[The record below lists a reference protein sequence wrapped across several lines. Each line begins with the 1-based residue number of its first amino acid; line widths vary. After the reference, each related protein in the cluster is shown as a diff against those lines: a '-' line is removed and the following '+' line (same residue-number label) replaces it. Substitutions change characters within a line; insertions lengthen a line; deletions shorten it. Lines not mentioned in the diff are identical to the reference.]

1 MRNAENHNRKTK
13 ICQTRIMMYLTAMQN
28 VNVEVDL
35 SRTSMERKRGD
46 GMTTKEFEDFLEKEI
61 MTEEDKKNIFA
72 PPLEPQI
79 ALNIL
84 IEHFLGKDWYTP
96 NPIGVKQVN
105 TEAVYEILSRYPRR
119 KEFLKRLV
127 ELWKIKR

>member
-1 MRNAENHNRKTK
+1 
-13 ICQTRIMMYLTAMQN
+13 
-28 VNVEVDL
+28 
-35 SRTSMERKRGD
+35 
-46 GMTTKEFEDFLEKEI
+46 MTTKEFEDFLEKEI
-61 MTEEDKKNIFA
+61 MTDEDKKNIFV

-105 TEAVYEILSRYPRR
+105 TEAVYEILGRYPKKRSPI
-119 KEFLKRLV
+119 ERLV
-127 ELWKIKR
+127 TFWKRKQ

>member
-1 MRNAENHNRKTK
+1 M
-13 ICQTRIMMYLTAMQN
+13 TAQ
-28 VNVEVDL
+28 
-35 SRTSMERKRGD
+35 
-46 GMTTKEFEDFLEKEI
+46 EFEDFLGKEI

-96 NPIGVKQVN
+96 NPVGVKQVN
-105 TEAVYEILSRYPRR
+105 TEAVYEILNKYPKKKPFWERVFCRR
-119 KEFLKRLV
+119 HHG
-127 ELWKIKR
+127 

>member
-1 MRNAENHNRKTK
+1 
-13 ICQTRIMMYLTAMQN
+13 
-28 VNVEVDL
+28 
-35 SRTSMERKRGD
+35 
-46 GMTTKEFEDFLEKEI
+46 MTTKEFEDFLEKEI
-61 MTEEDKKNIFA
+61 MTEEDKKNIFS

-105 TEAVYEILSRYPRR
+105 TEAVYEILSRYPKKRNLI
-119 KEFLKRLV
+119 ERLV
-127 ELWKIKR
+127 EFWKRKQ

>member
-1 MRNAENHNRKTK
+1 
-13 ICQTRIMMYLTAMQN
+13 
-28 VNVEVDL
+28 
-35 SRTSMERKRGD
+35 
-46 GMTTKEFEDFLEKEI
+46 MTTKEFEDFLEKEI

-105 TEAVYEILSRYPRR
+105 TEAVYEILSRYPKKRNLF
-119 KEFLKRLV
+119 ERLV
-127 ELWKIKR
+127 AFWKRKQ

>member
-1 MRNAENHNRKTK
+1 
-13 ICQTRIMMYLTAMQN
+13 
-28 VNVEVDL
+28 
-35 SRTSMERKRGD
+35 
-46 GMTTKEFEDFLEKEI
+46 MTTKEFEDFLEKEI

-105 TEAVYEILSRYPRR
+105 TEAVCEILGRYPKKRNLI
-119 KEFLKRLV
+119 ERLV
-127 ELWKIKR
+127 DFWKRKQ

>member
-1 MRNAENHNRKTK
+1 
-13 ICQTRIMMYLTAMQN
+13 
-28 VNVEVDL
+28 
-35 SRTSMERKRGD
+35 
-46 GMTTKEFEDFLEKEI
+46 MTTREFEDFLEKEI
-61 MTEEDKKNIFA
+61 MKEEDKKNIFA

-105 TEAVYEILSRYPRR
+105 TEAVYEILGRYPKKNGLRERVVEFWKR
-119 KEFLKRLV
+119 KQ
-127 ELWKIKR
+127 

>member
-1 MRNAENHNRKTK
+1 
-13 ICQTRIMMYLTAMQN
+13 
-28 VNVEVDL
+28 
-35 SRTSMERKRGD
+35 
-46 GMTTKEFEDFLEKEI
+46 MTTKEFEDFLGKEI
-61 MTEEDKKNIFA
+61 MTEEDKKNIFV

-105 TEAVYEILSRYPRR
+105 AEAVYEILGRYPKKRNLI
-119 KEFLKRLV
+119 ERLV
-127 ELWKIKR
+127 AF

>member
-1 MRNAENHNRKTK
+1 
-13 ICQTRIMMYLTAMQN
+13 
-28 VNVEVDL
+28 
-35 SRTSMERKRGD
+35 
-46 GMTTKEFEDFLEKEI
+46 MTTKEFEDFLEKEI
-61 MTEEDKKNIFA
+61 MTEEDKKNIFS

-119 KEFLKRLV
+119 KGFLKRLV

>member
-1 MRNAENHNRKTK
+1 
-13 ICQTRIMMYLTAMQN
+13 
-28 VNVEVDL
+28 
-35 SRTSMERKRGD
+35 
-46 GMTTKEFEDFLEKEI
+46 MTTREFEDFLEKEI

-105 TEAVYEILSRYPRR
+105 TEAVHEILNKYP
-119 KEFLKRLV
+119 KKKGLLERLV
-127 ELWKIKR
+127 EFWKRKQ

>member
-1 MRNAENHNRKTK
+1 
-13 ICQTRIMMYLTAMQN
+13 
-28 VNVEVDL
+28 
-35 SRTSMERKRGD
+35 
-46 GMTTKEFEDFLEKEI
+46 MTTREFEDFLEKEI

-96 NPIGVKQVN
+96 NPVGVKQVN
-105 TEAVYEILSRYPRR
+105 TEAVYEIISRYPKKRNPF
-119 KEFLKRLV
+119 ERLV
-127 ELWKIKR
+127 EFWKRKQ

>member
-1 MRNAENHNRKTK
+1 M
-13 ICQTRIMMYLTAMQN
+13 I
-28 VNVEVDL
+28 
-35 SRTSMERKRGD
+35 
-46 GMTTKEFEDFLEKEI
+46 TKEFENFLEKEI
-61 MTEEDKKNIFA
+61 MTEKDKKNIFS

-105 TEAVYEILSRYPRR
+105 TEAVYEILSRYPKKKGLRERIVRFWKR
-119 KEFLKRLV
+119 KQ
-127 ELWKIKR
+127 

>member
-1 MRNAENHNRKTK
+1 
-13 ICQTRIMMYLTAMQN
+13 
-28 VNVEVDL
+28 
-35 SRTSMERKRGD
+35 
-46 GMTTKEFEDFLEKEI
+46 MTTKEFEYFLEKEI

-96 NPIGVKQVN
+96 SPIGAKQVN
-105 TEAVYEILSRYPRR
+105 VEAVYEILGRYPKKRNLI
-119 KEFLKRLV
+119 ERLV
-127 ELWKIKR
+127 AFWKRKQ

>member
-1 MRNAENHNRKTK
+1 
-13 ICQTRIMMYLTAMQN
+13 
-28 VNVEVDL
+28 
-35 SRTSMERKRGD
+35 
-46 GMTTKEFEDFLEKEI
+46 MTTREFEDFLEKEI

-96 NPIGVKQVN
+96 NPIVVKQLN
-105 TEAVYEILSRYPRR
+105 TEAVHEILGRYPKKRGFI
-119 KEFLKRLV
+119 ERLV
-127 ELWKIKR
+127 TFWKRKQ

>member
-1 MRNAENHNRKTK
+1 
-13 ICQTRIMMYLTAMQN
+13 
-28 VNVEVDL
+28 
-35 SRTSMERKRGD
+35 
-46 GMTTKEFEDFLEKEI
+46 MTTREFEDFLEKEV

-96 NPIGVKQVN
+96 NPIGAKQVN
-105 TEAVYEILSRYPRR
+105 TEAVYEILSRYPKKRR
-119 KEFLKRLV
+119 LLERLV
-127 ELWKIKR
+127 EFWKRKQ

>member
-1 MRNAENHNRKTK
+1 
-13 ICQTRIMMYLTAMQN
+13 
-28 VNVEVDL
+28 
-35 SRTSMERKRGD
+35 
-46 GMTTKEFEDFLEKEI
+46 MTTKEFEDFLEKEI

-84 IEHFLGKDWYTP
+84 TEHFLGKDWYTP

-105 TEAVYEILSRYPRR
+105 TEAVYEILRRYPKKRNLI
-119 KEFLKRLV
+119 ERLV
-127 ELWKIKR
+127 EFWKRKQ